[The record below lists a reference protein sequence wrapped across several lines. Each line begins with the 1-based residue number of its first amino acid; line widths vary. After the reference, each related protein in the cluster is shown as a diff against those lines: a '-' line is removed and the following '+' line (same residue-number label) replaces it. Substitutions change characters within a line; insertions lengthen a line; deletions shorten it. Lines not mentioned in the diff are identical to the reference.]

1 MFTSDLTAS
10 DGDYDSKS
18 ELITLDSTNTARNFV
33 VIILNDNTVENS
45 ETFSVNITTDESQV
59 RIQDETLVITILD
72 DDSKFCE
79 SQCNRALYISAQYS
93 FSAVQSTRTR
103 NLFHVCLLQ
112 SMRIRF

>member
-18 ELITLDSTNTARNFV
+18 EVITLDSTNTARNFV
-33 VIILNDNTVENS
+33 VTILNDNTVENS

-93 FSAVQSTRTR
+93 FSAAQSTRTR